1 MENVYEK
8 DEGKSQQIANLKK
21 LIADIECE
29 DKRGVF
35 IMMDEEGVEIS
46 LLNVSPQMAY
56 KLLEV
61 GFNMAEKFLEAGRG
75 TDVH

>member
-46 LLNVSPQMAY
+46 LLNVSPLMAY

>member
-1 MENVYEK
+1 MENVYET
-8 DEGKSQQIANLKK
+8 DEGKAQQIANLKK

-46 LLNVSPQMAY
+46 LLNVSPVMAY
-56 KLLEV
+56 ALLQI
-61 GFNMAEKFLEAGRG
+61 GFDMAQKFMEAGRG

>member
-8 DEGKSQQIANLKK
+8 DEGKTQQIANLKK

-46 LLNVSPQMAY
+46 LLNVSPIMAFR
-56 KLLEV
+56 LLEMAID
-61 GFNMAEKFLEAGRG
+61 MAEKFLGADHG

>member
-1 MENVYEK
+1 MEILNEPC
-8 DEGKSQQIANLKK
+8 EGKEQQIANLKK

-46 LLNVSPQMAY
+46 LLNVSPVMAY
-56 KLLEV
+56 KLLEI
-61 GFNMAEKFLEAGRG
+61 GFNMAVKFMEAGREP
-75 TDVH
+75 DVH

>member
-1 MENVYEK
+1 MEILNEPC
-8 DEGKSQQIANLKK
+8 EGKEQQIANLKK

-46 LLNVSPQMAY
+46 LLNVSPVMAY
-56 KLLEV
+56 ALLQI
-61 GFNMAEKFLEAGRG
+61 GFDMAQKFMGADHG